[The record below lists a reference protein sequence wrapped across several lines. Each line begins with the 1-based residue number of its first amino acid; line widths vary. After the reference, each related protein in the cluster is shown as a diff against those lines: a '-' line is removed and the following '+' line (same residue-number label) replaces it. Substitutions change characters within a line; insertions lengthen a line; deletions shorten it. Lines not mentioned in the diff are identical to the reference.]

1 MAPVILKSSLPINAS
16 ESDTELHG
24 VILWSKTI
32 SGQIK
37 SIFFLIHRTHIPS
50 KSSFW
55 LDILQIRPTI
65 IY

>member
-1 MAPVILKSSLPINAS
+1 MAAIIPQSSLPINAS

-24 VILWSKTI
+24 VIFWSKTI

-37 SIFFLIHRTHIPS
+37 FIFFLIHTHIPS

-55 LDILQIRPTI
+55 LDILQI
-65 IY
+65 